1 MSAPRPEIDLPPAL
15 SFYRDRTTALLR
27 RYERVSVEV
36 GRLPS
41 WFGREYF
48 RARVTSYRPSSFED
62 VVVFVHDIERS
73 LDRLDP
79 RLRLLLDRIAIQDYS
94 ELELAAEV
102 HMTERR
108 IRDLY
113 HDALDC
119 LSQDFLDRGILHP
132 RDARA
137 PRSGSHITLRVSRAV
152 EEAGETGPELDF
164 SSVSSEAGDS
174 SGGAAAEAELP
185 AELVNPTK
193 FIDSS
198 QASQP

>member
-1 MSAPRPEIDLPPAL
+1 MSAPLPYVDLPPAL

-27 RYERVSVEV
+27 RYERLSVEV

-41 WFGREYF
+41 LFGREYF
-48 RARVTSYRPSSFED
+48 RARVTSYRPASFED

-73 LDRLDP
+73 LGRLDP
-79 RLRLLLDRIAIQDYS
+79 RFRLMLDRMAIQDYS
-94 ELELAAEV
+94 ELEVAREL

-137 PRSGSHITLRVSRAV
+137 PRTRSHITLRASRAV
-152 EEAGETGPELDF
+152 EEAGADTAPESISRCGEPEDRN
-164 SSVSSEAGDS
+164 
-174 SGGAAAEAELP
+174 AAVP
-185 AELVNPTK
+185 AKLEMAPELVNPTK
-193 FIDSS
+193 FIVSS